1 MEGLKTER
9 AGTAVERPQTLTPA
23 SGVLAIAVAAAAA
36 RAPASAAAPADEAP
50 LGLRGATAPPL
61 VSVRPRD
68 VMAGVTRAE
77 AAPAQAIDRTAPT
90 QAPALDGAFTS
101 SAGAGLARRAIATAA
116 APHGAIAAS
125 P

>member
-36 RAPASAAAPADEAP
+36 RAPASAAAPAGEAP

-90 QAPALDGAFTS
+90 QAPALDGALIS
-101 SAGAGLARRAIATAA
+101 VAGAGLARRAIATAA
-116 APHGAIAAS
+116 ALHGAIAA
-125 P
+125 PP